1 VGSASARSRVTGAIT
16 FDAGALIAIERRS
29 RRMQALLEEID
40 RRDWQV
46 AVPAG
51 AVAQAWR
58 GGPRQARIAALL
70 SDERTEVVALDDP
83 VAPRSASCVAGRAT
97 PMWSMSR
104 LPSARGSGTCMSLPP
119 IQRICVQSMTPSSC
133 TCHEGTVGR
142 GETAPSAPRARRG
155 WKKAWP
161 GAARA
166 LRWS

>member
-1 VGSASARSRVTGAIT
+1 VGSAGARSRVTSAIT

-70 SDERTEVVALDDP
+70 SDERTQVVALDDP
-83 VAPRSASCVAGRAT
+83 F
-97 PMWSMSR
+97 
-104 LPSARGSGTCMSLPP
+104 
-119 IQRICVQSMTPSSC
+119 
-133 TCHEGTVGR
+133 
-142 GETAPSAPRARRG
+142 
-155 WKKAWP
+155 
-161 GAARA
+161 ARA
-166 LRWS
+166 VGLLCGRSGHADVVDVSVALCARQRNLHVVTSDPEDLHAIDDALILHAP

>member
-1 VGSASARSRVTGAIT
+1 MGSAGARSRVTAAIT

-70 SDERTEVVALDDP
+70 SDERTEVVALDDL
-83 VAPRSASCVAGRAT
+83 V
-97 PMWSMSR
+97 
-104 LPSARGSGTCMSLPP
+104 
-119 IQRICVQSMTPSSC
+119 
-133 TCHEGTVGR
+133 
-142 GETAPSAPRARRG
+142 
-155 WKKAWP
+155 
-161 GAARA
+161 ARA
-166 LRWS
+166 VGLLCGRSGHADVVDVSVALCARQRNLHIVTSDPENLRAIDDALILHMP